1 MRMVA
6 HADAIGCYRE
16 NNSLSSLLGVIAM
29 AGYYKHSGK
38 FGPQGPILGLLG
50 GIVFS
55 VPAAILYDFGLF
67 TVREMKLRFVCTLVF
82 GLLLGAVCGA
92 MMCLGKV
99 RSSLL
104 AGIVGFA
111 VSFTGLYVSWTAWL
125 AGTLHALYPSYRIPG
140 VLQPIQVW
148 KAVLAVN
155 PHGTWS
161 SGGGAATHGVTL
173 WFVWA
178 AEALVIL
185 GFGVLLAVGFVR
197 RRPFCERC
205 EQWCKRECKLY
216 FAPSLSPNDLKT
228 QLESG
233 DIRKLEKLA
242 PGNKKQPHY
251 RIHLNSCGV
260 CHQLNTLTL
269 EQIFPR
275 NYRTLIN
282 KLLLTGEQAGVLRNI
297 EMNQRAAAG
306 ANAVPASAK

>member
-1 MRMVA
+1 M
-6 HADAIGCYRE
+6 
-16 NNSLSSLLGVIAM
+16 AM
-29 AGYYKHSGK
+29 ASYYKHSGK
-38 FGPQGPILGLLG
+38 FAPQGPILGLLG

-55 VPAAILYDFGLF
+55 VPAAYFYDYALF
-67 TVREMKLRFVCTLVF
+67 TVPEMKLRFLCTIIF

-99 RSSLL
+99 RSKLV

-111 VSFTGLYVSWTAWL
+111 ASFLGFYVSWVGWI
-125 AGTLHALYPSYRIPG
+125 R
-140 VLQPIQVW
+140 VLCINRNIGCSATVFRPLEAW
-148 KAVLAVN
+148 KAVVAVN
-155 PHGTWS
+155 LQGTWS
-161 SGGGAATHGVTL
+161 SGGGAPTHGVTL

-178 AEALVIL
+178 AEALLIL
-185 GFGVLLAVGFVR
+185 GCGVLLAVGLVQ

-205 EQWCKRECKLY
+205 EQWCKRQCKFY

-242 PGNKKQPHY
+242 PGSKKQPHY
-251 RIHLNSCGV
+251 RIHLHSCCV
-260 CHQLNTLTL
+260 CHQLNTLTV

-282 KLLLTGEQAGVLRNI
+282 KLLLTGEQASVLRNI